1 MCGIAGIYN
10 EKKDRSI
17 AHDIKKILKKIKHRG
32 PDGKGFFIDK
42 NKLALGNTRLSIQDI
57 SRNGNQPIY
66 SACKRYIIVF
76 NGEIYNFKD
85 LKKELIEY
93 DFNTNTDTE
102 VLLYLFIKFGFK
114 CLGLLKGFFSFAIWD
129 RKKEKHDIMLDQ
141 LDYVR
146 ICGHHFNE
154 YEKCTERKVRRWA
167 TG

>member
-42 NKLALGNTRLSIQDI
+42 NKLALGNTRLSIQDV

-76 NGEIYNFKD
+76 LLFTLFLHIDDQQYTAKSYIQTETHK
-85 LKKELIEY
+85 
-93 DFNTNTDTE
+93 TNPKT
-102 VLLYLFIKFGFK
+102 
-114 CLGLLKGFFSFAIWD
+114 
-129 RKKEKHDIMLDQ
+129 
-141 LDYVR
+141 
-146 ICGHHFNE
+146 
-154 YEKCTERKVRRWA
+154 
-167 TG
+167 